1 MASLLLSEIYE
12 QPHAVRRLLAAET
25 QHVAEIGQQLR
36 SKDFNYILIAAR
48 GTSDNAARYGQY
60 MFGALN
66 RLPVALA
73 APSLFTLYQQPPNLK
88 GALVIGISQ
97 SGQSPDIVSVLQ
109 EAGRQSVPSIAITN
123 DLSSPLAAAAEHVIG
138 LQVGEERSVA
148 ATKTYTAQLTALAL
162 LGLGLAGQLGQPSPL
177 EGVPPVMEQALQ
189 ADKHAQVLAGKLGR
203 SDRAIVIGRGFNY
216 ATAHEIS
223 LKCKELAYILAEPY
237 SSADFRHGP
246 IAMMETDFPVLL
258 VTMGQTFRQDLAAL
272 HTRLREQGVQP
283 ATLGDQPFNGDDAHI
298 PVPAGLPEWLSPL
311 AAILPGQLLAYH
323 LARARGFDPDQPR
336 VIRKVTLTN

>member
-1 MASLLLSEIYE
+1 MTSLLLSEIYE
-12 QPHAVRRLLAAET
+12 QPQAIRRLVAAEAS
-25 QHVAEIGQQLR
+25 HVAEIGRQLQ
-36 SKDFNYILIAAR
+36 DQGFNYVLIAAR

-60 MFGALN
+60 LFGALN

-73 APSLFTLYQQPPNLK
+73 APSLFTLYQQPPRLK
-88 GALVIGISQ
+88 EALVIGISQ

-109 EAGRQSVPSIAITN
+109 EARQQGAPSIAITN
-123 DLSSPLAAAAEHVIG
+123 DLGSPLAEAAEHVIG

-162 LGLGLAGQLGQPSPL
+162 LGLGLAGTLEQPNLLG
-177 EGVPPVMEQALQ
+177 GVSEVMEQALQ
-189 ADKHAQVLAGKLGR
+189 AEPQARQAAAKLAE

-258 VTMGQTFRQDLAAL
+258 VTMGATFRQDLAAL
-272 HTRLREQGVQP
+272 DARLREQGVQP
-283 ATLGDQPFNGDDAHI
+283 VVLGDQPFTGDGLHI
-298 PVPAGLPEWLSPL
+298 PVPGGLPEWLTPL

-336 VIRKVTLTN
+336 VIRKVTLTH